1 MPDAPKLSQADFA
14 SKIRDKYNAYQDIDD
29 STLVSRFLEK
39 YPVYADRVDVQSAA
53 QPVKIEGTQSKL
65 KEAISKDRNNLST
78 FLDLAIPNDLV
89 PGFNMA
95 RSAYKIAS
103 GLAVGG
109 INSVESLLKY
119 GAESV
124 ATDVIP
130 AIVGVAATLK
140 TGKPVKIEKP
150 SIESVKK
157 YRESVNLESIKPTT
171 KYKSKFDITDGLGI
185 EDLKALPEIA
195 GRVMVDIPL
204 GIATGGSTYYMQG
217 YSDAVGEYDK
227 MVETTGQ
234 PSDDNARSFYG
245 VASGAINSVL
255 EQFAINKIFKGP
267 AFNKVKSK
275 IFADVL
281 KRTSVYEGKL
291 GVDAIEKLVEIETKR
306 AMSTLKNRGVKALYA
321 MGVEGGTEGLQTGLQ
336 EGSKFISN
344 AIQGKELFN
353 EEDIKKNLFSNIIN
367 SAAVGSIMGGVI
379 GGGASLMADTN
390 NEILNSIAETKTPE
404 ESEILIKDLDQVF
417 NDENFS
423 PQEREMATAQARK
436 YAEIKQT
443 IPNNIP
449 ASAQNQAIRLIESR
463 NEIDDYIKTKEE
475 EIKSMDEAVAGEELR
490 NLELFKDARNS
501 FNDRVRDVVAGE
513 KTKYYEVD
521 GKHYKQIGENAP
533 EQISKNRFEF
543 EQTYEETTPQGPSE
557 TEQVKPKI
565 IESKFN
571 KPINQELLE
580 TIPKKDI
587 SDVVENIDNG
597 NAELNIDVFPATDLG
612 TDNKITNNQIV
623 YLLHSQGKEIGI
635 LTVNNET
642 LGNRNESSIA
652 GVVLHPDVKGKGIG
666 KEIYRFVNNDLINKG
681 KPPLKSDFDI
691 TPDAI
696 NVWKSLVKSGEATQ
710 VGIAENGN
718 PLFEMNKPTNVKETE
733 GQQAPPTNETDN
745 SNLPIGSETQ
755 QEVNVP
761 TKGIKN
767 KIVLFLQKQ
776 LNPFGVLGRT
786 LTSLKEKLPGYISA
800 EMKKADI
807 YTVQALKLIN
817 KYKANIS
824 PEDID
829 AFLTGKELSKPLP
842 EDLANQLSK
851 LREHIDGMTESMID
865 LGIITDITEIENF
878 RNNKGSYLTR
888 AYALFNATGVTIDN
902 ITKKLKNVD
911 QTIVD
916 NALNYLATVIY
927 NQSTQGDLFVD
938 NKTLTKEEAMDMAK
952 LMANKILADEENPFT
967 KKKLEGSLNV
977 KALTERQDIAAPLRA
992 LMGEYTDP
1000 LHKYA
1005 ITVFKMA
1012 NLISSQKY
1020 MVELRN
1026 LGLGKFL
1033 FREGD
1038 PNAPKEA
1045 TSLLAAE
1052 GSESMAPLAGLY
1064 TFPELK
1070 EALEQSEKEKTL
1082 WITKLAG
1089 TVRGFKTVY
1098 NPMTHVKN
1106 VLGNIGFLVSNAHWS
1121 EGKESFELVKEL
1133 VRGKDNQKLN
1143 DLIFKLNELGVL
1155 NNTVGIGEL
1164 NAYFDKH
1171 SSLDELID
1179 NIYNKQ
1185 DSRIKRFAKSSWSA
1199 IKTGPQVAYQMEDD
1213 IFKIIAYVN
1222 ESNRYSRALYNKSY
1236 TNLSEEEKLNIDKIT
1251 SEIVKNTYPT
1261 FSRVPKGIKNLSK
1274 VMFVGNFLAF
1284 PAESVRVSYES
1295 LKLAQNE
1302 INSGNKTLK
1311 NIGYKRLAGMIAYN
1325 SAVSGLVY
1333 YGALM
1338 AGVGLS
1344 GMAGYLF
1351 DEEDKRKKSKSRRM
1365 YAASWT
1371 KDKDPYVYQFKDG
1384 KLIYVDMGGSDP
1396 YGYQK
1401 EVWNSFWNN
1410 LGDNKGFWTSMTM
1423 ALAKGAQ
1430 PFTEMDM
1437 TVKALLNLAYNEDE
1451 YGRKIIKESDNV
1463 AIRGVKTLEYLN
1475 KTIAPGVL
1483 TTAVRMYDAYN
1494 EDKTKFT
1501 AEAASLSGYRV
1512 YTVDLL
1518 KQFGIMLNSKNK
1530 SVINPKQA
1538 FKDRITNDYIKS
1550 WNAVKFGNDTKDEKE
1565 AEYQRLS
1572 NGVRD
1577 VLKEMREYYDAAI
1590 DGGVPKSQ
1598 LDLVLQKSGMS
1609 RGHIVSVVNNKFD
1622 YPNSY
1627 YLRR

>member
-1 MPDAPKLSQADFA
+1 LTKFVANKIAVMPDAPKLSQADFA

-53 QPVKIEGTQSKL
+53 QPVKIEGNQSKL

-109 INSVESLLKY
+109 INSIESALKY

-124 ATDVIP
+124 GRDVIP

-140 TGKPVKIEKP
+140 TGKPVKLEKP
-150 SIESVKK
+150 TTESIKK
-157 YRESVNLESIKPTT
+157 LREGVSLEGIKPTT
-171 KYKSKFDITDGLGI
+171 GYKGKFDITDGLGM

-204 GIATGGSTYYMQG
+204 GIATNGSTYYMQG

-245 VASGAINSVL
+245 IANGAINSVL
-255 EQFAINKIFKGP
+255 ESFAIDKIFKGP
-267 AFNKVKSK
+267 AFTKVKSK

-281 KRTSVYEGKL
+281 KRTSTYEGKL
-291 GVDAIEKLVEIETKR
+291 GVDAIEKLVKEETKR

-336 EGSKFISN
+336 EGSKYISN

-367 SAAVGSIMGGVI
+367 SATVGSIMGGVI
-379 GGGASLMADTN
+379 GGATSLMTDTN

-417 NDENFS
+417 KDENFS
-423 PQEREMATAQARK
+423 PQEQQMVIAQARK

-475 EIKSMDEAVAGEELR
+475 EIKTMDEAVAGEELR

-501 FNDRVRDVVAGE
+501 FNDRIRDVVAGE

-521 GKHYKQIGENAP
+521 GKHYKQIGENTP

-543 EQTYEETTPQGPSE
+543 EQTYDETTPQGPSE
-557 TEQVKPKI
+557 QETAKQNFDKAMADIKKQKQDEISGLLKTPLTGVEEYTGDFDNASVSEYADNIRKN
-565 IESKFN
+565 N
-571 KPINQELLE
+571 KL
-580 TIPKKDI
+580 PKKAANALNLWEKTINDI
-587 SDVVENIDNG
+587 NNKYDQQIELENNKYKE
-597 NAELNIDVFPATDLG
+597 NATTI
-612 TDNKITNNQIV
+612 
-623 YLLHSQGKEIGI
+623 SQGQEVPTTGGVSQYQGI
-635 LTVNNET
+635 
-642 LGNRNESSIA
+642 
-652 GVVLHPDVKGKGIG
+652 
-666 KEIYRFVNNDLINKG
+666 
-681 KPPLKSDFDI
+681 
-691 TPDAI
+691 
-696 NVWKSLVKSGEATQ
+696 
-710 VGIAENGN
+710 
-718 PLFEMNKPTNVKETE
+718 E
-733 GQQAPPTNETDN
+733 GQQTPQTNETDN
-745 SNLPIGSETQ
+745 SNRPIGSETQ
-755 QEVNVP
+755 QEVSVP
-761 TKGIKN
+761 TKGIKS

-786 LTSLKEKLPGYISA
+786 LTALKEKLPGYISA

-824 PEDID
+824 SADID
-829 AFLTGKELSKPLP
+829 AFLTGKELSQPLP
-842 EDLANQLSK
+842 EDLANQLTK

-888 AYALFNATGVTIDN
+888 AYALFNAKDVNLEN
-902 ITKKLKNVD
+902 ITKKLENVD

-916 NALNYLATVIY
+916 NALEYLANVIY

-938 NKTLTKEEAMDMAK
+938 NQTLTKEQAMDMAK
-952 LMANKILADEENPFT
+952 IMANKILADEENPFT
-967 KKKLEGSLNV
+967 KKKLQGSLNV

-1026 LGLGKFL
+1026 LGIGKFL
-1033 FREGD
+1033 FKEGD

-1045 TSLLAAE
+1045 TALLAAE

-1070 EALEQSEKEKTL
+1070 AALEQSQKDKTL

-1106 VLGNIGFLVSNAHWS
+1106 VFGNIGFLVSNAHWA
-1121 EGKESFELVKEL
+1121 EGKESFELIKEL
-1133 VRGKDNQKLN
+1133 IRGKDNQKLN
-1143 DLIFKLNELGVL
+1143 DLVFKLNELGVL
-1155 NNTVGIGEL
+1155 NNTVGVGEL

-1185 DSRIKRFAKSSWSA
+1185 DSRIKKFAKSSWSA
-1199 IKTGPQVAYQMEDD
+1199 LKTGPQVAYQMEDD

-1222 ESNRYSRALYNKSY
+1222 ESNRYSKALYNKPY
-1236 TNLSEEEKLNIDKIT
+1236 VNLSEEEKLNIDKAT

-1261 FSRVPKGIKNLSK
+1261 FSRVPQGIKNLSK
-1274 VMFVGNFLAF
+1274 VMFIGNFLAF

-1311 NIGYKRLAGMIAYN
+1311 NIGYQRLAGTIAYN

-1338 AGVGLS
+1338 AGAGLS

-1351 DEEDKRKKSKSRRM
+1351 DEQDKRKKSKSRRM
-1365 YAASWT
+1365 YMADWT
-1371 KDKDPYVYQFKDG
+1371 KDKDAYVYQFKDG

-1401 EVWNSFWNN
+1401 EVWNAFWNN
-1410 LGDNKGFWTSMTM
+1410 MGDGKGFWTSITM
-1423 ALAKGAQ
+1423 SLAKGAQ

-1463 AIRGVKTLEYLN
+1463 AIRGVKTAQYLN
-1475 KTIAPGVL
+1475 KTIAPGAI
-1483 TTAVRMYDAYN
+1483 TTATRMYDAFN

-1550 WNAVKFGNDTKDEKE
+1550 WNAVKFGNDAKEEKE

-1598 LDLVLQKSGMS
+1598 LNLILQKSGMS